1 MYTLLLYVHLLAL
14 VYWLGG
20 DLGTFLSSRHVL
32 RSDLGVES
40 RQTAFKIL
48 MECDMG
54 PRLAMP
60 IILGSGCHL
69 AALRW
74 PTALP
79 GEVALGGW
87 LLVAIWVGLVAAI
100 HSPMGHRTP
109 SLTQWDLRLR
119 IAVVIG
125 LLGASAYG
133 LTVGLPGG
141 IALKIAVFA
150 VLVACGIAVRFA
162 LKPFAIAYAS
172 MVSEGPSDA
181 GNTAMITHMGVV
193 RRYVW
198 VIWIGL
204 FVNAALGLHVVSF

>member
-1 MYTLLLYVHLLAL
+1 MYTLLLYVHVLAL

-32 RSDLGVES
+32 RSELGVES

-74 PTALP
+74 PNVLP
-79 GEVALGGW
+79 AEVALLGW
-87 LLVAIWVGLVAAI
+87 LLVAIWVGLVTAI

-119 IAVVIG
+119 FAVVIG

-133 LTVGLPGG
+133 LTVGLPGW

-162 LKPFAIAYAS
+162 LKPFAIAYTS
-172 MVSEGPSDA
+172 MVNEGASDA
-181 GNTAMITHMGVV
+181 RNAAMITHMGVV

-204 FVNAALGLHVVSF
+204 FMNAALGLHVITF

>member
-1 MYTLLLYVHLLAL
+1 MYTLLLYVHVLAL

-32 RSDLGVES
+32 RSELCVES

-60 IILGSGCHL
+60 IILGSGSHL

-74 PTALP
+74 PTVLP
-79 GEVALGGW
+79 SEVALVGW

-100 HSPMGHRTP
+100 HSPMGHRMP

-119 IAVVIG
+119 FAVVIG
-125 LLGASAYG
+125 VLGASAYG
-133 LTVGLPGG
+133 LTSGLPGW

-150 VLVACGIAVRFA
+150 VLVACGITVRFA

-181 GNTAMITHMGVV
+181 GDAAMIAHMGVV

-204 FVNAALGLHVVSF
+204 FVNAALGLQVITF

>member
-1 MYTLLLYVHLLAL
+1 MYTLLLYVHVLAL

-32 RSDLGVES
+32 RSELGVES

-74 PTALP
+74 PNVLP
-79 GEVALGGW
+79 AEVALLGW
-87 LLVAIWVGLVAAI
+87 LLVAIWIGLIAAI

-119 IAVVIG
+119 FAVVIG

-133 LTVGLPGG
+133 LTVGLPGW

-162 LKPFAIAYAS
+162 LKPFAIAYTS
-172 MVSEGPSDA
+172 MVNEGASDA
-181 GNTAMITHMGVV
+181 RNAAMITHMGVV

-204 FVNAALGLHVVSF
+204 FMNAALGLHVITF

>member
-1 MYTLLLYVHLLAL
+1 MYTLLLYVHVLAL

-32 RSDLGVES
+32 RSELGVES

-74 PTALP
+74 PNVLP
-79 GEVALGGW
+79 AEVALLGW

-119 IAVVIG
+119 FAVVIG

-133 LTVGLPGG
+133 LTVGLPGW

-162 LKPFAIAYAS
+162 LKPFAIAYTS
-172 MVSEGPSDA
+172 MVNEGPSDA
-181 GNTAMITHMGVV
+181 SNAAMITHMGVV

-204 FVNAALGLHVVSF
+204 FMNAALGLHVITF

>member
-1 MYTLLLYVHLLAL
+1 MYTALLYIHVLAL

-20 DLGTFLSSRHVL
+20 DLGTYLSSRHVL
-32 RSDLGVES
+32 RRDLAVES

-74 PTALP
+74 PTVLP
-79 GEVALGGW
+79 EEVALAGW
-87 LLVAIWVGLVAAI
+87 ITVVVWVGLVLAI
-100 HSPMGHRTP
+100 HSAIGHRMP

-119 IAVVIG
+119 VAVAFT
-125 LLGASAYG
+125 LFGATAVGY
-133 LTVGLPGG
+133 LEGLPGW
-141 IALKIAVFA
+141 IAVKIGVFA

-162 LKPFAIAYAS
+162 LKPFALAYMQMINEGAS
-172 MVSEGPSDA
+172 EA
-181 GNTAMITHMGVV
+181 GDTAMIDHMSVV

-198 VIWIGL
+198 VIWLGL
-204 FVNAALGLHVVSF
+204 FVNAALGLRVIGS

>member
-1 MYTLLLYVHLLAL
+1 MYTLLLYVHVLAL

-40 RQTAFKIL
+40 RQIAFKIL

-74 PTALP
+74 PNVLP
-79 GEVALGGW
+79 ADVALLGW
-87 LLVAIWVGLVAAI
+87 LLVAIWVGLIAAI

-119 IAVVIG
+119 FAVVIG

-133 LTVGLPGG
+133 LTLGLPGW

-162 LKPFAIAYAS
+162 LKPFATAYTS
-172 MVSEGPSDA
+172 MVSEGASDA
-181 GNTAMITHMGVV
+181 GNAAMITHMGVV

-204 FVNAALGLHVVSF
+204 FVNAALGLHVITL

>member
-1 MYTLLLYVHLLAL
+1 MYTLLLYVHVLAL

-32 RSDLGVES
+32 RSELGVES

-74 PTALP
+74 PNVLP
-79 GEVALGGW
+79 AEVALLGW
-87 LLVAIWVGLVAAI
+87 LLVAIWVGLIAAI
-100 HSPMGHRTP
+100 HSPMGYRTP

-119 IAVVIG
+119 FAVVIG

-133 LTVGLPGG
+133 LTVGLPGW

-162 LKPFAIAYAS
+162 LKPFAIAYTS
-172 MVSEGPSDA
+172 MVSEGASDA
-181 GNTAMITHMGVV
+181 GNAAMITHMG
-193 RRYVW
+193 
-198 VIWIGL
+198 
-204 FVNAALGLHVVSF
+204 AVSYTHLTLPTILLV

>member
-1 MYTLLLYVHLLAL
+1 MYTLLLLVHVLAL

-32 RSDLGVES
+32 RRELGVES

-74 PTALP
+74 PNVLP
-79 GEVALGGW
+79 AEVALLGW
-87 LLVAIWVGLVAAI
+87 LLIAIWVGLVAAI
-100 HSPMGHRTP
+100 HSPICHRMP

-119 IAVVIG
+119 FAVFIG

-133 LTVGLPGG
+133 LTLGLPGW

-162 LKPFAIAYAS
+162 LKPFAIAYTS
-172 MVSEGPSDA
+172 MVSEGASDA
-181 GNTAMITHMGVV
+181 GNAAMITHMGVV

-204 FVNAALGLHVVSF
+204 FVNAALGLHVITL

>member
-1 MYTLLLYVHLLAL
+1 MYNAVLYVHVLAL

-32 RSDLGVES
+32 RSELGVES

-60 IILGSGCHL
+60 LILGSGFHL
-69 AALRW
+69 SSLRW
-74 PTALP
+74 PELLPEGTALI
-79 GEVALGGW
+79 GW
-87 LLVAIWVGLVAAI
+87 LIVMIWVALVAAI
-100 HSPMGHRTP
+100 HSSVGQRFS

-119 IAVVIG
+119 FVVVGG
-125 LLGASAYG
+125 LLGVGGYAFAI
-133 LTVGLPGG
+133 GLPGW
-141 IALKIAVFA
+141 IALKITIFA
-150 VLVACGIAVRFA
+150 TLVACGIAVRFA
-162 LKPFAIAYAS
+162 LKPFTIAYVG
-172 MVSEGPSDA
+172 MVTDGPSDERNA
-181 GNTAMITHMGVV
+181 DMITHMSIV

-204 FVNAALGLHVVSF
+204 FVNTALGLHVITF

>member
-1 MYTLLLYVHLLAL
+1 MYTLLLYVHVLAL

-32 RSDLGVES
+32 RSELGVES

-74 PTALP
+74 PNVLP
-79 GEVALGGW
+79 AEVALLGW

-109 SLTQWDLRLR
+109 SLTQWALRLR
-119 IAVVIG
+119 FAVVIG

-133 LTVGLPGG
+133 LTVGLPGW
-141 IALKIAVFA
+141 IALKIAMFA

-162 LKPFAIAYAS
+162 LKPFAIAYTS
-172 MVSEGPSDA
+172 MVNEGASDA
-181 GNTAMITHMGVV
+181 GNAAMITHMGVV

-204 FVNAALGLHVVSF
+204 FMNAALGLHVITF

>member
-1 MYTLLLYVHLLAL
+1 
-14 VYWLGG
+14 
-20 DLGTFLSSRHVL
+20 
-32 RSDLGVES
+32 
-40 RQTAFKIL
+40 
-48 MECDMG
+48 MG

-74 PTALP
+74 PNVLP
-79 GEVALGGW
+79 AEVALLGW
-87 LLVAIWVGLVAAI
+87 LLVAIWIGLIAAI

-119 IAVVIG
+119 FAVVIG

-133 LTVGLPGG
+133 LTVGLPGW

-162 LKPFAIAYAS
+162 LKPFAIAYTS
-172 MVSEGPSDA
+172 MVSEGASDA
-181 GNTAMITHMGVV
+181 GNAAMITHMGVV

-204 FVNAALGLHVVSF
+204 FVNAALGLHVITF

>member
-1 MYTLLLYVHLLAL
+1 MYTLLLYVHVLAL

-32 RSDLGVES
+32 RSELGVES

-74 PTALP
+74 PNVLP
-79 GEVALGGW
+79 AEVALLGW

-100 HSPMGHRTP
+100 HNPMGHRMP
-109 SLTQWDLRLR
+109 SLTQWGLRLR
-119 IAVVIG
+119 FAVVIG

-133 LTVGLPGG
+133 LTLGVPGW

-172 MVSEGPSDA
+172 MVSEGASDA
-181 GNTAMITHMGVV
+181 GNAAMITHMGVV

-204 FVNAALGLHVVSF
+204 FMNAALGLHVITF

>member
-1 MYTLLLYVHLLAL
+1 MYTLLLYIHVLAL

-20 DLGTFLSSRHVL
+20 DLGTYLSSRHVL
-32 RSDLGVES
+32 RSDLSVES

-74 PTALP
+74 PGILPAETA
-79 GEVALGGW
+79 AAGW
-87 LLVAIWVGLVAAI
+87 AVVAIWVGLVAAI
-100 HSPMGHRTP
+100 HSAIGQKMP
-109 SLTQWDLRLR
+109 SLAQWDLGLR
-119 IAVVIG
+119 FAVVFT
-125 LLGASAYG
+125 LLAAASYG
-133 LTVGLPGG
+133 LTLGLPGW

-150 VLVACGIAVRFA
+150 VLVACGIAVRFG
-162 LKPFAIAYAS
+162 LKPFAAAYLK
-172 MVSEGPSDA
+172 
-181 GNTAMITHMGVV
+181 MITEGASDEGNHAMVTHMAVV

-198 VIWIGL
+198 VIWVGL
-204 FVNAALGLHVVSF
+204 FLNAALGLRVITL

>member
-1 MYTLLLYVHLLAL
+1 MYTLLLYVHVLAL

-32 RSDLGVES
+32 RSELGVES

-74 PTALP
+74 PNVLP
-79 GEVALGGW
+79 AEVALLGW
-87 LLVAIWVGLVAAI
+87 LVVAIWGGLVAAI

-119 IAVVIG
+119 FAVVIG

-133 LTVGLPGG
+133 LTVGLPGW

-162 LKPFAIAYAS
+162 LKPFAIAYTS
-172 MVSEGPSDA
+172 MVTEGASDA
-181 GNTAMITHMGVV
+181 GNAAMITHMGVV

-204 FVNAALGLHVVSF
+204 FMNAALGLHVITF

>member
-1 MYTLLLYVHLLAL
+1 MYTLLLYVHVLAL

-32 RSDLGVES
+32 RSELGVES

-74 PTALP
+74 PNVLP
-79 GEVALGGW
+79 AEVALLGW
-87 LLVAIWVGLVAAI
+87 LLVAIWVGLVTAI

-119 IAVVIG
+119 FAVVIG

-133 LTVGLPGG
+133 LTVGLPGW

-162 LKPFAIAYAS
+162 LKPFATAYTS
-172 MVSEGPSDA
+172 MVSEGASDT
-181 GNTAMITHMGVV
+181 GNAAMITHMGVV

-198 VIWIGL
+198 VCL
-204 FVNAALGLHVVSF
+204 LYTSPSPRDS